1 MMKALE
7 KLVAS
12 QKVATVGNHTVVK
25 INKESYYYRTGKGKQ
40 VNSWGVVINEGKE
53 ECARGFNRAFL
64 YHGNTICL
72 VDDEKRRVILTHAGW
87 DTPSTSRAINDYRRY
102 FIDER
107 GYTLVDE
114 D

>member
-1 MMKALE
+1 MMKAIST
-7 KLVAS
+7 LVAS

-40 VNSWGVVINEGKE
+40 VNSWSVVINEGKE

-87 DTPSTSRAINDYRRY
+87 DTSSTTRALNDYRKY
-102 FIDER
+102 FVDER

>member
-1 MMKALE
+1 MMKSLE

-12 QKVATVGNHTVVK
+12 KVTATVGNHTVVK
-25 INKESYYYRTGKGKQ
+25 IDKKAYYYKTGKGRV

-64 YHGNTICL
+64 YHGNTICI
-72 VDDEKRRVILTHAGW
+72 VDDENRHVILTHAGW
-87 DTPSTSRAINDYRRY
+87 CTSSTTRALNDYRKY
-102 FIDER
+102 FVDER

>member
-1 MMKALE
+1 MMKAIST
-7 KLVAS
+7 LVAS

-87 DTPSTSRAINDYRRY
+87 DTSSTTRALNDYRKY
-102 FIDER
+102 FVDER

>member
-12 QKVATVGNHTVVK
+12 KATATVGNHTVVK
-25 INKESYYYRTGKGKQ
+25 INKKAYYYKTGKGCV
-40 VNSWGVVINEGKE
+40 VNSWGVVIKEGKE

-102 FIDER
+102 FVDEL
-107 GYTLVDE
+107 GYTLVNE

>member
-12 QKVATVGNHTVVK
+12 TATATVGNHAVVK
-25 INKESYYYRTGKGKQ
+25 INKESYYYRTGKGRV

-64 YHGNTICL
+64 YHGNAICL
-72 VDDEKRRVILTHAGW
+72 VDDENRRIILTHAGW
-87 DTPSTSRAINDYRRY
+87 NTSSTSRAINDYRRY
-102 FIDER
+102 FVNEL

>member
-12 QKVATVGNHTVVK
+12 TKVATVGNHTVIKV
-25 INKESYYYRTGKGKQ
+25 NKKAYHYSTGKGKQ
-40 VNSWGVVINEGKE
+40 VNSWGAVINEGKE

-64 YHGNTICL
+64 YHGNAICL
-72 VDDEKRRVILTHAGW
+72 VDDARRVILTHAGW
-87 DTPSTSRAINDYRRY
+87 HTPSTSRALNDYRRY
-102 FIDER
+102 FVDGR
-107 GYTLVDE
+107 GYELVEE

>member
-12 QKVATVGNHTVVK
+12 TATATVGKHAVVK
-25 INKESYYYRTGKGKQ
+25 INKESYYYRTGKGRV
-40 VNSWGVVINEGKE
+40 VNSWSVVIKEGKD
-53 ECARGFNRAFL
+53 ECACGFNRAFL

-72 VDDEKRRVILTHAGW
+72 VDDDARRVILTHAGW
-87 DTPSTSRAINDYRRY
+87 HTPSTSRAINDYRRY
-102 FIDER
+102 FVDER
-107 GYTLVDE
+107 GYELVDE